1 MGNGRRGMGK
11 RGGGYVVIAV
21 IAGDECPF

>member
-1 MGNGRRGMGK
+1 MGIGRRGMG
-11 RGGGYVVIAV
+11 RRWGGYVIAV